1 MVVDLVD
8 EMVESLVVSK
18 VEKLDNVMAEKKVDG
33 MVD

>member
-18 VEKLDNVMAEKKVDG
+18 VEKLGNVRAEKKVDG